1 MSVEV
6 DRFSRL
12 LPESYERAYE
22 GVTISEEVILTL
34 DVAPASFSEVETIA
48 GYSTGDAHPV
58 NSQSILDN
66 FDIEAISPVQYKI
79 NLDYVPRSVS
89 KTEGG
94 ATPQTRVQFN
104 TWYTTRVAEFDTVT
118 GDAVAN
124 SAGDAPNPLPLIQI
138 PNDEIVIVKR
148 QSSFDLSRTKDKG
161 KVNSSAFNLVG
172 INIPENCAMLSEY
185 RFDVVYDDL
194 GNVEYDVTYAF
205 KTNFKK
211 NDAGDVIGF
220 KLEILDAGF
229 NKLVGG
235 EKFQIKSKKSK
246 TLPVEPVRL
255 NGSGAVL
262 TPELPSTASVYYE
275 RLIHERADFGSW
287 GLDTT
292 WPY

>member
-12 LPESYERAYE
+12 LPVSYERAYE
-22 GVTISEEVILTL
+22 GVTISEEVMLIL

-48 GYSTGDAHPV
+48 AYSTGSAHPV

-66 FDIEAISPVQYKI
+66 FEIEAISPTQYKI
-79 NLDYVPRSVS
+79 NLDYVPRNTS

-104 TWYTTRVAEFDTVT
+104 TWYTTRVAEFDTVS
-118 GDAVAN
+118 GLAVAN
-124 SAGDAPNPLPLIQI
+124 SAKDAPNPLPSIQI
-138 PNDEIVIVKR
+138 PHDEIVLVKR
-148 QSSFDLSRTKDKG
+148 QSSFDLTRTKDKG
-161 KVNSSAFNLVG
+161 KVNSSAFTLVG
-172 INIPENCAMLSEY
+172 ITIPENCAMLSDY

-205 KTNFKK
+205 KTNFKE
-211 NDAGDVIGF
+211 NAGGTVIGF
-220 KLEILDAGF
+220 ALEILDAGF
-229 NKLVGG
+229 NKLVAG
-235 EKFQIKSKKSK
+235 ESEPIRSNKTK

-255 NGSGAVL
+255 DGAGAVL
-262 TPELPSTASVYYE
+262 PIASASVYYE
-275 RLIHERADFGSW
+275 RLIHERADFGTW

>member
-1 MSVEV
+1 MSVII
-6 DRFSRL
+6 DRFFRI
-12 LPESYERAYE
+12 LPEGYERAYE
-22 GVTISEEVILTL
+22 GVTISQEEFIVL
-34 DVAPASFSEVETIA
+34 DVPPASFAEVEILS
-48 GYSTGDAHPV
+48 GYSTGDPHPV

-66 FDIEAISPVQYKI
+66 YEIEAISPVQYKI
-79 NLDYVPRSVS
+79 SLDYVPRNTSRS
-89 KTEGG
+89 EGG

-104 TWYTTRVAEFDTVT
+104 TWYSTRVAEFDTVT

-124 SAGDAPNPLPLIQI
+124 SAGDAPNPLPSIQV
-138 PNDEIVIVKR
+138 PHDEIILIKR

-161 KVNSSAFNLVG
+161 KVNSSAFTLVG
-172 INIPENCAMLSEY
+172 ISIPENCAMLSDY

-205 KTNFKK
+205 KTNFKE
-211 NDAGDVIGF
+211 NAGGTVIGF
-220 KLEILDAGF
+220 KLEILDAGYF
-229 NKLVGG
+229 KIDGADRV
-235 EKFQIKSKKSK
+235 QIRSNKSK

-262 TPELPSTASVYYE
+262 TPELPSTPSVYYE